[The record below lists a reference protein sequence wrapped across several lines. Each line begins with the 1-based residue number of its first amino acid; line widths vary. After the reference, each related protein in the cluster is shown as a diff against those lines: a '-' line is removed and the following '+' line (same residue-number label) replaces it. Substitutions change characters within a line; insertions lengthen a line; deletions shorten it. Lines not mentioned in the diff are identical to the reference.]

1 MRGGGKPLGVCL
13 RLELSW
19 GFGGLGV
26 WGFYGVDLMA
36 RDARFEARLRFGV
49 DLLCGEH
56 ARLVIKTGLWI

>member
-13 RLELSW
+13 RLELW
-19 GFGGLGV
+19 E
-26 WGFYGVDLMA
+26 FYGADLMA